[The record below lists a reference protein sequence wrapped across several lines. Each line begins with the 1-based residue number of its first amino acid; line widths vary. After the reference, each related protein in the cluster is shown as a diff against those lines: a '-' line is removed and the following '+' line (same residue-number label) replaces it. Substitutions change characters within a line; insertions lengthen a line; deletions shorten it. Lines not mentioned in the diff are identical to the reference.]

1 MEILFFSSP
10 LFSQI
15 DKYVVAS
22 DSFVSSEPGLW
33 GYLYFIFFF
42 LLIFALAI
50 LFAERKFIAAAQKRL
65 GITFLGRNGW
75 IHLPADLVKF

>member
-1 MEILFFSSP
+1 MGLSLF
-10 LFSQI
+10 
-15 DKYVVAS
+15 Y
-22 DSFVSSEPGLW
+22 
-33 GYLYFIFFF
+33 FFF